1 MLFNVD
7 TAAKTAT
14 AVGPATFAG
23 LDLKE
28 RFDLQEWVLNNP
40 ALLGEELLVISTEF
54 DRFDRTSERLDVLA
68 MDRAGKLV
76 VVELKRTAVGTAAE
90 LQALR
95 YAAFCST
102 FSLEDVAELLARYV
116 RDREG
121 ALLTTEDARDRILSF
136 VVNPSF
142 QALDDK
148 PRIILAAQ
156 EFPPEITATVLW
168 LRSFGVE
175 VSCVRLTPYRVA
187 DHLLV
192 DSSVLIPLPE
202 AQEFL
207 IRRARKDVEQAGSPV
222 PAPTTADEFL
232 ARAAPAVQPLARG
245 LRDWLVA
252 RPGISERVYK
262 TLLSYR
268 SEDGAAWLT
277 WIELTKT
284 ELRVGLPPGM
294 DTGVLAVIRATST
307 GWNLVSVRNESELG
321 YVIRALDVAPL
332 QDAPPGSYVSVE
344 WGDFYVSFGEGE
356 HRTWE
361 DARRY
366 GFISAGQGTWYS
378 NSLKQLAPGNR
389 VFAYIP
395 KTGYVGVG
403 IVREPAVP
411 VREFLADVDGERLPI
426 LEAPLS
432 APHMAENSG
441 DRDRS
446 EWLVRVDWIQT
457 LSQDEAIWEKGMF
470 ANQNSACRLTHP
482 LTREVLITRFGLS
495 D

>member
-1 MLFNVD
+1 VSAADIRIAEQSWRLSIGNQGTYMLFSVD

-68 MDRAGKLV
+68 LDRSGKLV

-102 FSLEDVAELLARYV
+102 FSLEDVAELLAKYV

-121 ALLTTEDARDRILSF
+121 AMLTTEDARERILTF

-168 LRSFGVE
+168 LRSFGVD
-175 VSCVRLTPYRVA
+175 VNCVRLTPYRVV

-207 IRRARKDVEQAGSPV
+207 IRRARKDVEQAGPAIT
-222 PAPTTADEFL
+222 APTTADEFFS
-232 ARAAPAVQPLARG
+232 RAAKAVQPYARA
-245 LRDWLVA
+245 LREWLVS

-268 SEDGAAWLT
+268 S
-277 WIELTKT
+277 
-284 ELRVGLPPGM
+284 
-294 DTGVLAVIRATST
+294 
-307 GWNLVSVRNESELG
+307 
-321 YVIRALDVAPL
+321 
-332 QDAPPGSYVSVE
+332 
-344 WGDFYVSFGEGE
+344 
-356 HRTWE
+356 
-361 DARRY
+361 
-366 GFISAGQGTWYS
+366 GT
-378 NSLKQLAPGNR
+378 QR
-389 VFAYIP
+389 
-395 KTGYVGVG
+395 
-403 IVREPAVP
+403 
-411 VREFLADVDGERLPI
+411 
-426 LEAPLS
+426 
-432 APHMAENSG
+432 
-441 DRDRS
+441 
-446 EWLVRVDWIQT
+446 
-457 LSQDEAIWEKGMF
+457 
-470 ANQNSACRLTHP
+470 C
-482 LTREVLITRFGLS
+482 
-495 D
+495 